1 MHKSKDVLCEVQSA
15 SSATPSF
22 LVDIQGLFHV
32 ELDLSL
38 ADEKHMLIKNRLL
51 P

>member
-1 MHKSKDVLCEVQSA
+1 MRGTIGDVSGQRQVFWLTSRA
-15 SSATPSF
+15 AF
-22 LVDIQGLFHV
+22 YV

-38 ADEKHMLIKNRLL
+38 ADEKHIHVKNRLL